1 MTIQPL
7 FTVYARLPHLFL
19 LFSLTLACPVAAEDA
34 VLGNLFAQYGVE
46 GTIVIASQR
55 EGAIYTHHDAR
66 AEKLFPTA
74 STFKIL
80 NTLIALQENVI
91 QDKDDI
97 LEWDGQHWEIED
109 WNRNQTLQSAF
120 KVSCVWC
127 YQAMAKR
134 VGAEKYR
141 EYLHTIGYG
150 VLREPFDTT
159 TFWLNGSLQISAIG
173 QIAFLKRLHARDLP
187 FTEKAFDTLRNIM
200 LAEKTP
206 TYALWAK
213 TGWASSATPQVGWY
227 VGYVETPEDVWYFAL
242 NIDIPNAQALP
253 LRAKLTRE
261 ALVAKGI
268 LPAPR

>member
-1 MTIQPL
+1 M
-7 FTVYARLPHLFL
+7 
-19 LFSLTLACPVAAEDA
+19 AED
-34 VLGNLFAQYGVE
+34 VSLENLFAQYGVK
-46 GTIVIASQR
+46 GTIVIASEHQ
-55 EGAIYTHHDAR
+55 GVTYVHDDAR
-66 AEKLFPTA
+66 AETLFPTA

-91 QDKDDI
+91 QGKDDT
-97 LEWDGQHWEIED
+97 LQWDGQHWEIED

-134 VGAEKYR
+134 IGTEKYR
-141 EYLHTIGYG
+141 QYLHTIGYG
-150 VLREPFDTT
+150 VLHEPFDAT
-159 TFWLNGSLQISAIG
+159 TFWLDGSLRISAVG

-187 FTEKAFDTLRNIM
+187 FTEKAFNTLRDIM

-227 VGYVETPEDVWYFAL
+227 VGYVETLEDVWYFAL
-242 NIDIPNAQALP
+242 NIDTPNAQALP
-253 LRAKLTRE
+253 LRANLTRE